1 MLIDFFLHLKQHRL
15 PVTTTEFLALLDGLK
30 AGVVRYDIDAFYAF
44 ARLCLVKSEA
54 NYDKFDV
61 AFGEYVE
68 KLRMENGDI
77 PGNALADMFTPTPGH
92 LLTDDLAVDLDLME
106 ENMRPSEVRRTH
118 DLKPPDEE
126 ETRTPLVG
134 ESGNNPLGEGGM
146 QEEAERVDNPHAG
159 NRSAIKAWDSREFQ
173 GLDDDIELNTRS
185 IKIALRRLRKFAREG
200 TQEELD
206 LDNTIASTARNAGWL
221 DIRMRPERQNKV
233 KVLILFDIG
242 GSMDPY
248 FKLCEELFSA
258 AKSEFKQ
265 LEWFF
270 FHNIM
275 NDSVW
280 RYVGAR
286 VVEHHSLHAIMSKYG
301 KDHKLII
308 VGDATMGATELLDP
322 CVYQDGSLSQDAGIV
337 WMRRLVDHYKQAVW
351 LNPEREHY
359 WHLSRTIMLLKDV
372 MQNRMFPLTLS
383 GLEQAMKTLAK

>member
-1 MLIDFFLHLKQHRL
+1 MLIDYFLHLKQHRL

-44 ARLCLVKSEA
+44 SRLCLVKSEA

-61 AFGEYVE
+61 AFGEYFE
-68 KLRMENGDI
+68 KMHAGKGDTPEKTLEDMLTEAASHIASDDNVLEFDI
-77 PGNALADMFTPTPGH
+77 PQQVMP
-92 LLTDDLAVDLDLME
+92 
-106 ENMRPSEVRRTH
+106 
-118 DLKPPDEE
+118 KPLRIKHKDEE
-126 ETRTPLVG
+126 SEDGGNSPMLG
-134 ESGNNPLGEGGM
+134 ESGNNPHGTGV
-146 QEEAERVDNPHAG
+146 QEDDKPIDNPHGG
-159 NRSAIKAWDSREFQ
+159 NRSAVKAWDSREFKS
-173 GLDDDIELNTRS
+173 LDDEIEFNTRS

-206 LDNTIASTARNAGWL
+206 LDNTIDSTARNAGWL
-221 DIRMRPERQNKV
+221 DIKMRPERQNKV

-265 LEWFF
+265 LEWFY

-275 NDSVW
+275 SDSVW
-280 RYVGAR
+280 RYLSGR
-286 VVEHHSLHAIMSKYG
+286 VVEQHSLHTIMSKYG

-308 VGDATMGATELLDP
+308 VGDATMGTTELLEP
-322 CVYQDGSLSQDAGIV
+322 CVDYDGSVSQEAGIV

-359 WHLSRTIMLLKDV
+359 WHLSRTIMLLKDI
-372 MQNRMFPLTLS
+372 MHNRMYPLTLS
-383 GLEQAMKTLAK
+383 GLEQAMKVLGK

>member
-30 AGVVRYDIDAFYAF
+30 AGVVRYNIDEFYAF
-44 ARLCLVKSEA
+44 SRLCLVKTEA

-61 AFGEYVE
+61 AFGEYFK
-68 KLRMENGDI
+68 KLHAENGET
-77 PGNALADMFTPTPGH
+77 PEKTLADMLNDAARH
-92 LLTDDLAVDLDLME
+92 LPSDDLLLEPDIPQPVMPKSILQRSKDLE
-106 ENMRPSEVRRTH
+106 P
-118 DLKPPDEE
+118 EE
-126 ETRTPLVG
+126 EDKQRSSLLG
-134 ESGNNPLGEGGM
+134 ESGNSPVAQGGLGEDDM
-146 QEEAERVDNPHAG
+146 PAENTETG
-159 NRSAIKAWDSREFQ
+159 NRSAVKAWDSREFK
-173 GLDDDIELNTRS
+173 GLDDEIEFNTRS

-200 TQEELD
+200 VPEELD

-221 DIRMRPERQNKV
+221 DIKMRPERENKV

-265 LEWFF
+265 LEWFY

-275 NDSVW
+275 SDSVW

-286 VVEHHSLHAIMSKYG
+286 VVEHYSLHTIMNRYG

-308 VGDATMGATELLDP
+308 VGDGTMGTTELLDP
-322 CVYQDGSLSQDAGIV
+322 CVYQDGSVSQDAGIV

-359 WHLSRTIMLLKDV
+359 WHLSRTIVLLKDV
-372 MQNRMFPLTLS
+372 MHNRMFPLTLS
-383 GLEQAMKTLAK
+383 GLEQAMKVLAK